1 MKLELNEEKLRS
13 ILDEYLAP
21 VQNRQRM
28 KPQEIERIAYRLNEK
43 INIPFV
49 SEEKEG
55 DILVKIVLKVDNFLY
70 DNLPNEIYDLIRST
84 ENGIDEEE
92 SKRLIKSF
100 SELANRKID
109 IPYAPEGMEG
119 FAIKLILTWV
129 FKAMC
134 KNSNIEKAEGEID
147 ANKILSEQN
156 QK

>member
-28 KPQEIERIAYRLNEK
+28 RPQEIERIAYKLNEK

-70 DNLPNEIYDLIRST
+70 DNLPNELYDLIRSA
-84 ENGIDEEE
+84 EDGIDEKE
-92 SKRLIKSF
+92 SERLIKRF
-100 SELANRKID
+100 TNLANSKID
-109 IPYAPEGMEG
+109 IPYIPEILEG
-119 FAIKLILTWV
+119 IAIKLILTWV
-129 FKAMC
+129 FKAMQ
-134 KNSNIEKAEGEID
+134 KNFDLEIAEGKLG
-147 ANKILSEQN
+147 KI
-156 QK
+156 